1 MFASASNR
9 VCSNTASPHKAGAPS
24 RIRLLAL
31 LLAVTTAAVTLTAEP
46 GVRILKGNNQ
56 EAVYGSSF
64 AAPLTVWVADATTH
78 RSIAGM
84 QVTFTASAGIGLSS
98 TSAVTDE
105 RGLAAVTATAL
116 AAGVSNVRVQVA
128 GHPASQVTFGNLAVD
143 KAVLTVLPADVDA
156 PVGAALP
163 AVSAY
168 SIQGFV
174 NGDTEAT
181 AQISGTPV
189 LTTTAKD
196 NSPRANYAIKGGVGT
211 LAAPNY
217 SFVAGFGTLAFLGA
231 PEMEKAA
238 IQQAELTGKSA
249 EIHAALADQ
258 PIAVPAFL
266 AGLRGE
272 SGVFVQTAIWQSQPV
287 HSAILQTSSV
297 RKAMAPKLA
306 ADGPMAA
313 VPVRPAV
320 AAKLVAPSAAKIPA
334 HATVRSA
341 ALVSPTA
348 QTVLSSSSVSVIRKA
363 FNPPGTN

>member
-1 MFASASNR
+1 MIASASNR
-9 VCSNTASPHKAGAPS
+9 VCSSTAIVHKAGAPS

-31 LLAVTTAAVTLTAEP
+31 LLAVATAAATLTAEP
-46 GVRILKGNNQ
+46 AIRILKGNNQ

-64 AAPLTVWVADATTH
+64 AAPLTVWVSDATTH

-84 QVTFTASAGIGLSS
+84 QVTFTASAGIGLNATS
-98 TSAVTDE
+98 TVTDE
-105 RGLAAVTATAL
+105 RGVAAITATGI
-116 AAGVSNVRVQVA
+116 AAGVSTVRVQIA
-128 GHPASQVTFGNLAVD
+128 GHPASQVMFGNLAVD

-196 NSPRANYAIKGGVGT
+196 NSPRANYAIKGNAGT
-211 LAAPNY
+211 LSAPNY
-217 SFVAGFGTLAFLGA
+217 SFVAGFGTLAFLGE
-231 PEMEKAA
+231 PEIGSPAGQVSEG
-238 IQQAELTGKSA
+238 TGKSA
-249 EIHAALADQ
+249 EIRAALTDQ
-258 PIAVPAFL
+258 PVAVPAFL

-272 SGVFVQTAIWQSQPV
+272 SGVFVQTAIWQSQPARA
-287 HSAILQTSSV
+287 AILQSSSV

-313 VPVRPAV
+313 VLVRPAV